1 MLAPAIDPENE
12 KIYWIAKF
20 GKWKLTKWSVPG
32 AIAVAGD
39 EKFSHIVELD
49 KLKDIWKQIK
59 VPVIHMHGTK
69 EIIVPFENL
78 QFSVEQFNPKY
89 LDTIVLKKENHFLPW
104 SHYDF
109 VKKQLLQLI
118 KKVQ

>member
-1 MLAPAIDPENE
+1 
-12 KIYWIAKF
+12 
-20 GKWKLTKWSVPG
+20 
-32 AIAVAGD
+32 
-39 EKFSHIVELD
+39 
-49 KLKDIWKQIK
+49 
-59 VPVIHMHGTK
+59 MHGTK

-109 VKKQLLQLI
+109 VKKTI
-118 KKVQ
+118 TTINKKSAVIF